1 MSNTTVTPTK
11 TFTAAALTAEL
22 GRRRNNKS
30 RDVKV
35 KAKSYVFPA
44 LTKANIKAIQEG
56 EIVTVSFKSGRTETV
71 GLKV

>member
-1 MSNTTVTPTK
+1 MSNTVTATK

-35 KAKSYVFPA
+35 KAKSYIFPA
-44 LTKANIKAIQEG
+44 LTKANIKAIQAG
-56 EIVTVSFKSGRTETV
+56 EVVTVEFKSGRVEHV
-71 GLKV
+71 GLKG